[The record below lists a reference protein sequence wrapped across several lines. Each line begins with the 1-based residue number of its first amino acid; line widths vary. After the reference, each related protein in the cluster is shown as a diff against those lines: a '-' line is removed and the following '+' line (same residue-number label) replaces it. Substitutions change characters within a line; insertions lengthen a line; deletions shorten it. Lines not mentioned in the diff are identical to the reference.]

1 MKLVIPNIVWHG
13 ERERIMALAIH
24 PTQNLLL
31 TGGSDSRVEE
41 EDNTNED
48 VGVIKMWTLIENSSK
63 MVDYAGSLNSG
74 HNKPVNCLKFSHDGK
89 YFASGSDDYTIIIW
103 SQ

>member
-1 MKLVIPNIVWHG
+1 
-13 ERERIMALAIH
+13 
-24 PTQNLLL
+24 
-31 TGGSDSRVEE
+31 
-41 EDNTNED
+41 
-48 VGVIKMWTLIENSSK
+48 MWTLIENSSK
-63 MVDYAGSLNSG
+63 MVEYAGSLNSG